1 MKIILSTNL
10 TGSHNHISTSK
21 QTQLSRTLYTM
32 SKQMILA
39 PQSLKEEI
47 EKLKAENEK
56 LKEFAMNV
64 HNFAYGTTY
73 NDPDIMDSVE
83 DFDDI
88 VNQLKKDEEHFQRP
102 DRSDSSWVR
111 LKDGRECRDNDW

>member
-1 MKIILSTNL
+1 
-10 TGSHNHISTSK
+10 
-21 QTQLSRTLYTM
+21 
-32 SKQMILA
+32 MILA